1 MTFSILAIYF
11 VLYAFFYFRLYKT
24 TIVQRPNKWIAQYL
38 LPFGSIFM
46 HLLISPML
54 IMMVSDIIHPHTSH
68 DNGFGIVMFSAFIG
82 IIQLFVTH
90 LLCKAK
96 FNP

>member
-1 MTFSILAIYF
+1 MTFTILAIYF

-24 TIVQRPNKWIAQYL
+24 TIAQLSSKWIAQYL

-54 IMMVSDIIHPHTSH
+54 IMMMSEIIDPLASH
-68 DNGFGIVMFSAFIG
+68 DSGIGVVMFSAFIG
-82 IIQLFVTH
+82 IIQVFVTH

>member
-1 MTFSILAIYF
+1 MTFTILAIYF
-11 VLYAFFYFRLYKT
+11 ILYAFFYFRLYKT
-24 TIVQRPNKWIAQYL
+24 TIFQVSGKWIAQYL
-38 LPFGSIFM
+38 LPLGSIFI

-54 IMMVSDIIHPHTSH
+54 IMMMSEIFDPLASH
-68 DNGFGIVMFSAFIG
+68 DIGIGVVMFSAFTG
-82 IIQLFVTH
+82 IVQVFVTH